1 MGSVEC
7 GMGSVECGMGSV
19 ECGIGSVECGMGS
32 VECGIGSV
40 ECGIGSVEC
49 GMAQRRAFFGGL
61 VFQHLKLNHRNNYL
75 NLIRYMEKLIRLQV
89 SDKVAVSAFRESLKK
104 EEILSEKTFFL
115 GLLPPTP
122 PDTP

>member
-1 MGSVEC
+1 LGVWSAELGVWSAELGVWSAEWHSVARFL
-7 GMGSVECGMGSV
+7 GDW
-19 ECGIGSVECGMGS
+19 
-32 VECGIGSV
+32 
-40 ECGIGSVEC
+40 
-49 GMAQRRAFFGGL
+49 FFR
-61 VFQHLKLNHRNNYL
+61 NHRNNYL
-75 NLIRYMEKLIRLQV
+75 NLIRCMEKLIRLQV

>member
-7 GMGSVECGMGSV
+7 GMGSVECGM
-19 ECGIGSVECGMGS
+19 
-32 VECGIGSV
+32 
-40 ECGIGSVEC
+40 GSVEC

-61 VFQHLKLNHRNNYL
+61 VFQHLKLNHRSNYL
-75 NLIRYMEKLIRLQV
+75 NVIRYKEKLIRLQV
-89 SDKVAVSAFRESLKK
+89 SDKVAVAAFRESLKK

>member
-1 MGSVEC
+1 M
-7 GMGSVECGMGSV
+7 
-19 ECGIGSVECGMGS
+19 
-32 VECGIGSV
+32 GSV